1 MGSNDYIAS
10 LLPSYLER
18 LSLSVEEVKI
28 PLRSDLSE
36 YAIEDLQ
43 IDQKESLADV
53 LYAVQQ
59 YCLGMKINEDNLLRI
74 TVTGVAGSGKST
86 WINTL
91 VTIIR
96 KMFPQDNIVSVF
108 APTGCAAFNAG
119 GETLHKGFK
128 LQTLSKDSGL
138 SANTTQFLLSHF
150 AKTLMIIIDER
161 SMVDATILAMA
172 KGSMQQC
179 AHQGTNK
186 KHPWGGIPII
196 ILVGDDFQLPPI
208 MPGAFYA
215 LQPRTRGQNVSNIE
229 YAKRMAGLDEFIEM
243 GKTVI
248 NLVGEKRVNNGQDQF
263 KRILQAV
270 RSENELEKMLE
281 EDAETLL
288 KCYLSRSIY
297 SEAELKQIHEE
308 ATYVFAN
315 KEPRDQLN
323 NWKLLLA
330 NSETSPVARMKS
342 KTSRI
347 ATRGPAKNYAYNS
360 HYDSSRQPT
369 KVLLCKGARVAL
381 NGYNPDPKHG
391 LFHGSLG
398 IVRDI
403 VYDVGDS
410 PTSGSLPAYVLV
422 EFYQYCG
429 EELIPN
435 MPRHVPIVPITVGC
449 NKPFRCCQRT
459 YIPLSLAYGK
469 TAHTF
474 QGQNVGPV
482 PEGRPQNA
490 IQKIIV
496 DPGMRQFE
504 GINVGLL
511 YQLLSCA
518 TSIRDGKNKLSSAIY
533 FHGTNFSRPRFEN
546 LTRSNVGKKEPYKM
560 ALWRGKWVQ
569 YLQQH
574 TLPKGRWNADNMAS
588 LFVWATTMRFDTTQL
603 SAIIQTQN
611 I

>member
-18 LSLSVEEVKI
+18 LSLTVEEVKI
-28 PLRSDLSE
+28 PLRNDLSE

-186 KHPWGGIPII
+186 NHPWGGIPII

-215 LQPRTRGQNVSNIE
+215 LQPRIRGQNVSNSE

-263 KRILQAV
+263 KCILQAV

-288 KCYLSRSIY
+288 KRYLFCSIY

-369 KVLLCKGARVAL
+369 
-381 NGYNPDPKHG
+381 
-391 LFHGSLG
+391 
-398 IVRDI
+398 
-403 VYDVGDS
+403 
-410 PTSGSLPAYVLV
+410 
-422 EFYQYCG
+422 
-429 EELIPN
+429 
-435 MPRHVPIVPITVGC
+435 
-449 NKPFRCCQRT
+449 
-459 YIPLSLAYGK
+459 
-469 TAHTF
+469 
-474 QGQNVGPV
+474 
-482 PEGRPQNA
+482 
-490 IQKIIV
+490 
-496 DPGMRQFE
+496 
-504 GINVGLL
+504 
-511 YQLLSCA
+511 
-518 TSIRDGKNKLSSAIY
+518 
-533 FHGTNFSRPRFEN
+533 
-546 LTRSNVGKKEPYKM
+546 
-560 ALWRGKWVQ
+560 
-569 YLQQH
+569 
-574 TLPKGRWNADNMAS
+574 
-588 LFVWATTMRFDTTQL
+588 
-603 SAIIQTQN
+603 
-611 I
+611 